1 MPTAKLNKLISQASE
16 YLPQESL
23 PLIEEAHNI
32 AQEAG
37 KAHLDRSLETAL
49 ILTELRMNA
58 ETLAAALLVG
68 LPESSALPAKALE
81 KKFGK
86 EIAALVDGF
95 NKLDSVPWLAP
106 DEAQAENLRKMF
118 LAMVGDIRVIII
130 ALANRLYIMRSLKR
144 LPPAKRQD
152 ISRETLSIYAPLAHR
167 LGMGELRKEL
177 ADIAFRYIYPEEYKA
192 ITDLLDVNKT
202 EWERYIMHAS
212 RVLKDEF
219 DKAGLK
225 AEILGR
231 PKGIS
236 SIHAKMQ
243 NYAQQGKEFTDI
255 HDLLALRVLVDKVSD
270 CYNALGIIHSL
281 WHPLPGQFDDYIANP
296 KENHYQ
302 SLHTTVIALEG
313 KPLEIQIRTYEMHR
327 TNEYGVAAHWR
338 YKEGNKK
345 DLRHEEKL
353 TWLRQVIEWHQEL
366 NWPATMESPQTDI
379 FHDHVYVFTP
389 MGQIKELPQGSTP
402 LDFAYRIHTDL
413 GHRCTGGKVNGKL
426 VPLTY
431 QLQNGDVVE
440 IVSAKTERGP
450 SLDWLNPDS
459 GYVKS
464 NHAREKIRAWF
475 RKRERVENL
484 DRGKSLLDKAL
495 KRLGIGKNTEEI
507 AELFGYSDVNEFLVA
522 IGCGDVSV
530 NQIGPRLAAKEEAP
544 DVDNIAQVSITAP
557 RKSGAP
563 TGIQVLGMGDLLTQI
578 APCCNPIPGDEIVGY
593 ITRSKGVTVHR
604 KDCTNVKKIKD
615 HRRLVD
621 VSWGIRHPDYPVPIS
636 VLAEDRVGL
645 LKDISTAVS
654 ESKVNIISISNV
666 NHANGTITIYLTV
679 DISDIGHL
687 SKLFTNLEKVK
698 GILNVGRMT
707 AGTRN

>member
-1 MPTAKLNKLISQASE
+1 MPTTKLNKLISQASE

-202 EWERYIMHAS
+202 EWERYIMHAG

-243 NYAQQGKEFTDI
+243 SYAKQGKEFTDI

-402 LDFAYRIHTDL
+402 LHFAYRIHTDL

-475 RKRERVENL
+475 RKRERTENM

-495 KRLGIGKNTEEI
+495 KRLGIGKNTEQI

-544 DVDNIAQVSITAP
+544 DVDNITQVSITFP
-557 RKSGAP
+557 KKSDAP

-604 KDCTNVKKIKD
+604 KDCSNVKKIKD
-615 HRRLVD
+615 PRRLVD